1 MRDVIL
7 GALLVAVAGSMG
19 GCHKKPKVEFDRPP
33 AVSTIPET
41 PETPEEP
48 IPAEEETPPAE
59 PETVEEPPPAE
70 EEIPPPKPARRTDP
84 SPPPDPPIPPDP
96 HEPRLTEGSDSPEVR
111 SIRNKLAR
119 TIAILNIVERQ
130 SLTKEEKE
138 QAASAR
144 AFVDQAREALEEGD
158 YRRAAVLADKG
169 LILAE
174 DVRES
179 ARANIRK

>member
-1 MRDVIL
+1 L
-7 GALLVAVAGSMG
+7 

-33 AVSTIPET
+33 AVSTVPET
-41 PETPEEP
+41 PE
-48 IPAEEETPPAE
+48 IPAEPAPQEDEILDALPEAVDEPAPVEE
-59 PETVEEPPPAE
+59 EEPPPKPVRRRRPA
-70 EEIPPPKPARRTDP
+70 PPPE
-84 SPPPDPPIPPDP
+84 PPPTPDP

-119 TIAILNIVERQ
+119 ADAILNILGRQ
-130 SLTKEEKE
+130 SLTAVQRE
-138 QAASAR
+138 QASQAR
-144 AFVDQAREALEEGD
+144 AFVNQAREALQDGD

-179 ARANIRK
+179 SLANRKSAS